1 MAEKPDYHASR
12 REWLERY
19 GSYIAREKNWR
30 TMAFGTIAIAAVFGA
45 GMVYEADRVHV
56 VPYVVEVNRLGK
68 SVELAQA
75 VKAGAFAEPV
85 VQHVISRFVW
95 LLFTQS
101 PDLNL
106 QKHFVHQSYDY
117 IASVDESALDA
128 FYQRHNPYS
137 AYANKTQG
145 HTVLINSAE
154 PVGKVTAH
162 GGSYIVDFQV
172 KEYGPHGGLDAVKN
186 WQGTVTYATVPPSD
200 NPNVLE
206 GNPFGIYI
214 THFAFSRQIG

>member
-1 MAEKPDYHASR
+1 MVEKPDYLAAR

-30 TMAFGTIAIAAVFGA
+30 MMAFGAIAIAGLFGV

-56 VPYVVEVNRLGK
+56 VPYVVQVDKLGK

-75 VKAGAFAEPV
+75 VKAGAFAQPV

-106 QKHFVHQSYDY
+106 QKHFVHESYDY
-117 IASVDESALDA
+117 IASIAQSPLDA
-128 FYQRHNPYS
+128 FYHRHNPYS

-145 HTVLINSAE
+145 HTVRIISAE
-154 PVGKVTAH
+154 PVGEVTAH

-172 KEYGPHGGLDAVKN
+172 KEYGPHGNLDGMRN
-186 WQGTVTYATVPPSD
+186 WQGTITYATVPPSN
-200 NPNVLE
+200 NPNILE